1 MASLLPVSREH
12 LSFLDHETKL
22 VVQMIR
28 ELVERVG
35 PIEGLDEPLEKLIFV
50 SNRLDALV
58 HPHTDPSKPKKVS
71 DVIKLHR
78 S

>member
-1 MASLLPVSREH
+1 MANALPVSYEH

-28 ELVERVG
+28 ELIERVG

-50 SNRLDALV
+50 SNRLDVLV
-58 HPHTDPSKPKKVS
+58 HPPIELSKPK
-71 DVIKLHR
+71 
-78 S
+78 